1 MNDFIR
7 FTLSEYYEIYAS
19 DIKKLN
25 MGHNECYIVSD
36 ELNKYFIKVLPLDEE
51 KKLQNEM
58 AYISFLSSK
67 FCVPTIYMTKEKNR
81 YIKTNH
87 GLLLVEKYENGVV
100 YDYNECPS
108 TILIESAYLLGNLH
122 MISKSYSG
130 NRVIDYCW
138 MTSYREKE
146 IEEIHNLLEK
156 VSYSESII
164 SKKKIKEELELK
176 LQMVT
181 DTTQYLPLFKNVSYG
196 MSHGDYCCP
205 QWIVDND
212 NINCVIDFTNCA
224 EIPYVWEVFR
234 SYLQSSQS
242 CNDGSFIDLNE
253 LLAYINAY
261 NSKNKIDLSEWLIM
275 PYIYVCWLSVSTYG
289 YKQFL
294 SNQNHTYLKIASWRT
309 NICQTVLHNLNE
321 IENAIKELFYE

>member
-122 MISKSYSG
+122 MISVERFANCG
-130 NRVIDYCW
+130 
-138 MTSYREKE
+138 YR
-146 IEEIHNLLEK
+146 HTALLC
-156 VSYSESII
+156 
-164 SKKKIKEELELK
+164 
-176 LQMVT
+176 
-181 DTTQYLPLFKNVSYG
+181 D
-196 MSHGDYCCP
+196 
-205 QWIVDND
+205 
-212 NINCVIDFTNCA
+212 
-224 EIPYVWEVFR
+224 
-234 SYLQSSQS
+234 
-242 CNDGSFIDLNE
+242 
-253 LLAYINAY
+253 
-261 NSKNKIDLSEWLIM
+261 
-275 PYIYVCWLSVSTYG
+275 
-289 YKQFL
+289 
-294 SNQNHTYLKIASWRT
+294 
-309 NICQTVLHNLNE
+309 VLHRNHSAHLQVRS
-321 IENAIKELFYE
+321 A